1 MEGGRAV
8 APVVVSN
15 ALLGMTLYVRA
26 VNDHGAA
33 AVAMLFSVIPAV
45 AGLLSWVMLGQRP
58 DVGIVAGLAVG
69 AAACWLNVSSG
80 QQRQHDPGGDS

>member
-1 MEGGRAV
+1 M
-8 APVVVSN
+8 VSN

-58 DVGIVAGLAVG
+58 DVGIAAGLAVG
-69 AAACWLNVSSG
+69 AVACWLNVSG
-80 QQRQHDPGGDS
+80 QQRQDDPGGDS